1 MGISS
6 DEEPM
11 FKALQKY
18 VSKFLSP
25 TRIFVLS
32 FLALIFL
39 GSILLYLPS
48 SSTRGLSY
56 LDALFMAT
64 SAVCVTG
71 LAVLDVGTDLTLSG
85 QITLLTLFQTG
96 GLGIITFSAFLF
108 SLMGKGISFKGHE
121 ILQSSFLYTPTRE
134 FFLVLRWVI
143 VSTLTVESMGALLL
157 FLHFLQE
164 LPVARALYYAV
175 FHSISSFNN
184 SGFSL
189 FPDSLIR
196 YQGDLL
202 LNLTIMSLIVI
213 GGIGFVVNLEVLR
226 YAFKRKQR
234 ISLHSK
240 VAVVTTFILVL
251 GGAALFYVL
260 EREYELKGLSINA
273 RILASFFQSVTS
285 RTAGFNT
292 VDIGG
297 LTNGSVLLL
306 TILMFIGASPGST
319 GGGIKTTSFALIS
332 LLIWNRWRGIEEVN
346 VFNRTIPREV
356 ISRTISII
364 FASALSILIIV
375 CVVLVAGRTGDI
387 SPLDRGLYVKYF
399 FETVSAFGTVGLSM
413 GITPKLNEIQK
424 ISVALMMF
432 TGRVG
437 PLTFA
442 FFLSVSMRKR
452 SPVYAEEG
460 VMVG

>member
-1 MGISS
+1 
-6 DEEPM
+6 M
-11 FKALQKY
+11 FKALQRY

-48 SSTRGLSY
+48 SSTKELSY

-71 LAVLDVGTDLTLSG
+71 LTVVDVGTGLTFSG
-85 QITLLTLFQTG
+85 QITLLSLFQTG

-108 SLMGKGISFKGHE
+108 GLMGRGISFKGHE
-121 ILQSSFLYTPTRE
+121 ILQSSFFHTPTRE
-134 FFLVLRWVI
+134 FFLVLKWVI
-143 VSTLTVESMGALLL
+143 VSTLAVESIGALLL
-157 FLHFLQE
+157 LFHFLQE
-164 LPVARALYYAV
+164 FPFARAVYYAV
-175 FHSISSFNN
+175 FHSVSAFNN

-189 FPDSLIR
+189 FPDSFVR
-196 YQGDLL
+196 YQGDFL
-202 LNLTIMSLIVI
+202 LNLTIMTLIVI
-213 GGIGFVVNLEVLR
+213 GGTGFVVNLEVFR
-226 YAFKRKQR
+226 YAFKKKQR

-240 VAVVTTFILVL
+240 VAVVTTFILIL
-251 GGAALFYVL
+251 GGAGLFYVF
-260 EREYELKGLSINA
+260 ERGYGLNGLSTTA
-273 RILASFFQSVTS
+273 QILASFFQSVTS

-292 VDIGG
+292 ADIGV

-306 TILMFIGASPGST
+306 IILMFIGASPGST
-319 GGGIKTTSFALIS
+319 GGGVKTTSFALIA
-332 LLIWNRWRGIEEVN
+332 LLIWNRWRGNETVN
-346 VFNRTIPREV
+346 VSNRTIPGEV
-356 ISRTISII
+356 VSRAISII
-364 FASALSILIIV
+364 FASGLSILIIV
-375 CVVLVAGRTGDI
+375 CVVLVAGRMGDA
-387 SPLDRGLYVKYF
+387 SPLDRELYVQYF

-413 GITPKLNEIQK
+413 GITQDLNEIQK

-437 PLTFA
+437 PLTLA
-442 FFLSVSMRKR
+442 FSLSGSTRKR